1 MNFGTWW
8 NEYDD
13 DPFEHIGRVII
24 GAMGQEMHVVMP
36 RMSWAYVD
44 WLVETEG
51 RNMVQFFK
59 DNDAVYNPAID
70 GCYNYWMEGAVR
82 TAFLRRE
89 RRGLPRPHWLRA
101 AHPDEYVDI

>member
-8 NEYDD
+8 EEHED
-13 DPFEHIGRVII
+13 DPFEKVVRII
-24 GAMGQEMHVVMP
+24 TGAMGQHVVMP

-44 WLVETEG
+44 WLVETED
-51 RNMVQFFK
+51 RDMVQFFK
-59 DNDAVYNPAID
+59 DNDAIYSPAID

-89 RRGLPRPHWLRA
+89 RNGMPRPGWLRA